1 MSMRTKKK
9 ESKMKTPIQEILE
22 ELEQEENRLQNLRGE
37 ISSLA
42 SRIQDDEKWEDYVEL
57 EEALYGIVDSIEK
70 VYVLLQEYKGGE

>member
-1 MSMRTKKK
+1 
-9 ESKMKTPIQEILE
+9 MKTPIQEILE

-57 EEALYGIVDSIEK
+57 EEALYGIVDSI
-70 VYVLLQEYKGGE
+70 

>member
-1 MSMRTKKK
+1 MRTKKK

-70 VYVLLQEYKGGE
+70 VYVLLQEYKGVE

>member
-1 MSMRTKKK
+1 
-9 ESKMKTPIQEILE
+9 MKTPIQEILE

-42 SRIQDDEKWEDYVEL
+42 SRIQDDKKWEDYVEL